1 MQTNGSARVLARKLV
16 YSLEA
21 AQHLQGR
28 LKVKRGVMSVL
39 LKEIRRFNSKAA
51 AELEGAGIHTDPE
64 LQALSRQDLSELF
77 PGLKNFQLR
86 KSILGIIH
94 RRKPVDVLLEDLRGF
109 IPDDSLRD
117 ALSSNGILVD
127 YLHVLKDI
135 KAQVDNVQSF
145 LVAHIG
151 MLENISRAQS
161 SPELCKAESIKDQFC
176 EWIMQLYTNPV
187 RRETG
192 YTQMEHTSQG
202 GCSLTQPPADNKWSK
217 EKTVSLVNHRK
228 DETEATQLR
237 TLEDSPKAT
246 RAYSN
251 SSRLPSGDH
260 THGRPHKAQASVKY
274 KMLVTAQ
281 TFGAHVQLL
290 NDIMGSDQELNLVEV
305 EERQSSED
313 FKVIIVFCPIVS
325 RPGTDIE
332 AAMKTVRDDK
342 PVILVLMHHS
352 REAKPCPSARS
363 YGDFPNV
370 VVHVNVF
377 YHEMVKGLIPCPQ
390 NQDAVSKM
398 RQELRRYRDTSSSNV
413 STSGDKKNCSMW

>member
-161 SPELCKAESIKDQFC
+161 SPELCKA
-176 EWIMQLYTNPV
+176 
-187 RRETG
+187 
-192 YTQMEHTSQG
+192 SQG